1 MAEWPESNRV
11 RREVVKCMARTRR
24 QKPKSRRSVSRLRI
38 RRARLIDL
46 EHLVSQ
52 RRTMWAE
59 IGITDRQELRRADRE
74 YRSWARNGLRNGT
87 LLGWIVED
95 EKKQVAGSGCLWLQ
109 PIQPRPGIRTSFQPY
124 LLSMYTEPSFRGKG
138 VASKIVDEA
147 KRWSKKKRFP
157 QLVLHASKMGRR
169 VYSGRGFK
177 RSWEM
182 RARLDSRR

>member
-1 MAEWPESNRV
+1 
-11 RREVVKCMARTRR
+11 MARSQS
-24 QKPKSRRSVSRLRI
+24 QKPKSRRSLPRLRI

-52 RRTMWAE
+52 RRAMGAE
-59 IGITDRQELRRADRE
+59 IGITDRRELDRADRE
-74 YRSWARNGLRNGT
+74 YRSWGRNGLRNGT

-138 VASKIVDEA
+138 VARKIVDEA
-147 KRWSKKKRFP
+147 KRWSKEKRFP
-157 QLVLHASKMGRR
+157 QLVVDAVNMRHGVYMG
-169 VYSGRGFK
+169 
-177 RSWEM
+177 
-182 RARLDSRR
+182 

>member
-1 MAEWPESNRV
+1 MARIESRSP
-11 RREVVKCMARTRR
+11 RSGKCMARTRR
-24 QKPKSRRSVSRLRI
+24 QKPKSRRSLPRLRI

-46 EHLVSQ
+46 EHLVRQ
-52 RRTMWAE
+52 RRAMWAE
-59 IGITDRQELRRADRE
+59 IGITAKRELDRADRE
-74 YRSWARNGLRNGT
+74 YRSWARNGLRKGT

-147 KRWSKKKRFP
+147 KVWSKKKGFP
-157 QLVLHASKMGRR
+157 QLVLHASKMGRG

-182 RARLDSRR
+182 RANLSSRR

>member
-1 MAEWPESNRV
+1 
-11 RREVVKCMARTRR
+11 MARSQS
-24 QKPKSRRSVSRLRI
+24 QKRKSRRSLPRLRI

-59 IGITDRQELRRADRE
+59 IGITDRRELDRADRE

-147 KRWSKKKRFP
+147 KRWSKKKGFP

-169 VYSGRGFK
+169 VYRGRGFK

-182 RARLDSRR
+182 RARLDGRR